1 MKTSLFEKAITYNFE
16 KLFKDKGYVWFD
28 KGNYNLNVIGIRSN
42 NNNIVTNRYDDIIV
56 IDYNTDI
63 CHKRVC
69 YTITTEPGK
78 YYMQNVANSK
88 GTAILVPGQ
97 YRGCWKL
104 GLHRGKYKALC
115 QAKEVKV
122 YRDNNKDMIYDMS
135 PEIIDKGIF
144 GINIHRSNETWTRNT
159 IDNYSAGCQVFN
171 DPVEFNSFIRLCE
184 KQRKLY
190 GNSFTYTL
198 INEED
203 M

>member
-1 MKTSLFEKAITYNFE
+1 MLYKGHLVEKIVIFGTGNAGRAIYRA
-16 KLFKDKGYVWFD
+16 FKDSYK
-28 KGNYNLNVIGIRSN
+28 
-42 NNNIVTNRYDDIIV
+42 IVAFI
-56 IDYNTDI
+56 
-63 CHKRVC
+63 
-69 YTITTEPGK
+69 
-78 YYMQNVANSK
+78 
-88 GTAILVPGQ
+88 
-97 YRGCWKL
+97 
-104 GLHRGKYKALC
+104 
-115 QAKEVKV
+115 
-122 YRDNNKDMIYDMS
+122 DNNKDMIYDMS